1 MSDEDEKKIED
12 TFITQLGA
20 KYPFVKAKG
29 CNEKYAIKF
38 FPSIYCIDANG
49 AVHSVPD
56 DRMPTEA
63 MIEELLA
70 GVSLVPKAP
79 EGAAFDALRAMWQ
92 KREHLKLRDHLAKML
107 AQPNLDAALREVY
120 TAHQQELEKRN
131 ERSVLRADKLGA
143 GPDYLAASEQ
153 LQRIEKE
160 WKGLPPAEAAKKQ
173 LDRFAG
179 DAAIKKEITAGKAL
193 EKLLAQYDTSR
204 QAQVKKLVVEL
215 EAFAKKHTGTLA
227 AQKAEAQRKRLAG
240 G

>member
-29 CNEKYAIKF
+29 CNQKYAIKF
-38 FPSIYCIDANG
+38 FPSVYCIDASG

-79 EGAAFDALRAMWQ
+79 EGAAFDALRSMWQ

-107 AQPNLDAALREVY
+107 AQPNLDATLREVY
-120 TAHQQELEKRN
+120 TAHQQELEKRT
-131 ERSVLRADKLGA
+131 ERATQRAEKLGA
-143 GPDYLAASEQ
+143 GPDYLASKDQ
-153 LQRIEKE
+153 LQRLERE
-160 WKGLPPAEAAKKQ
+160 WKGLPPAEEAKKQ
-173 LDRFAG
+173 LARFSG
-179 DAAIKKEITAGKAL
+179 DAAIKKEIAASQAL

-204 QAQVKKLVVEL
+204 QSQAKKLVVEL

-227 AQKAEAQRKRLAG
+227 AQQAEAQRKRLAG